1 VPAVVL
7 YQPSTINNEVSMPV
21 TAMPLILQ
29 VPDEN
34 ILSAK
39 ALNNEVARIPL
50 MLQVPDEIILSI
62 SSFLSIYDIRPLAST
77 CRSVRATLIASQGAV
92 TCIWMRRLQEAFPE
106 VFRPATGTTFAIDHQ
121 LRVSRPTGTSYEIN
135 LPLLTHL
142 LPKRYPRS
150 IDPSTLK
157 SVIGPHPFRS
167 YEAELSIS
175 PKVGTKVRLVQFDGQ
190 VGTGNRSIRSE
201 QPFPSVCNCYSES
214 AIEKYRRIVSK
225 SKRKMPFKLKLKCGH
240 RQNDVNNVH
249 RPASYIGHFRE
260 ASDYRDYLRPFVV
273 PTVVSDTR
281 SCDRNDDIRLLID
294 LTPRLVAFFEVSIT
308 VQSQDHT
315 SPENI
320 HHDYGHECVSIG
332 LSTKSFCPQGN
343 MPGWDLASYGY
354 HSDDGGMFHGI
365 PPKHGRPLYG
375 PGDTVGCGLEYISS
389 RIFFTK
395 NGKFLGYEFNVG
407 KDVVESGLY
416 PTVGVDSECPIFVNF
431 GERPFCF
438 DLNTIGL

>member
-1 VPAVVL
+1 MTGA
-7 YQPSTINNEVSMPV
+7 SRDNEVSMPV
-21 TAMPLILQ
+21 CKRDTLMPLILQ

-34 ILSAK
+34 ILSTK
-39 ALNNEVARIPL
+39 ALNNKVARIPL

-62 SSFLSIYDIRPLAST
+62 SSFLSIHDIRPLAST

-294 LTPRLVAFFEVSIT
+294 LTPRLVAYFEVSIT
-308 VQSQDHT
+308 VQARDHT
-315 SPENI
+315 SPENT
-320 HHDYGHECVSIG
+320 HHEYGHECVSIG
-332 LSTKSFCPQGN
+332 ISTKSFCPQGN

-354 HSDDGGMFHGI
+354 HSDDGGMFHGKGL
-365 PPKHGRPLYG
+365 PPKHGQPLYG

>member
-1 VPAVVL
+1 MSVRKRDTV
-7 YQPSTINNEVSMPV
+7 MPF
-21 TAMPLILQ
+21 ILQ

-34 ILSAK
+34 ILSTG
-39 ALNNEVARIPL
+39 ALNNEVASVPL

-62 SSFLSIYDIRPLAST
+62 SSFLSIQDIRPLAST

-92 TCIWMRRLQEAFPE
+92 TCIWMRRLQEAFSE

-121 LRVSRPTGTSYEIN
+121 RRVSSPTGTSYEMN

-142 LPKRYPRS
+142 LPERYPRS

-175 PKVGTKVRLVQFDGQ
+175 PKVGTEVRLVQFDGQ
-190 VGTGNRSIRSE
+190 VGTGNRSIRSD
-201 QPFPSVCNCYSES
+201 QPFPPACNCYVES
-214 AIEKYRRIVSK
+214 PTEKNRLSASK
-225 SKRKMPFKLKLKCGH
+225 LKRMMPFKLQLKGGR
-240 RQNDVNNVH
+240 RQNDVTNVH
-249 RPASYIGHFRE
+249 RPASFIGHFRE
-260 ASDYRDYLRPFVV
+260 ASDSRDYLRPFVV

-294 LTPRLVAFFEVSIT
+294 LTPRLVAYFEVSIIG
-308 VQSQDHT
+308 QAQDHT
-315 SPENI
+315 SPENT
-320 HHDYGHECVSIG
+320 HYDYRHECVSIG
-332 LSTKSFCPQGN
+332 LSTKSFCPQGK
-343 MPGWDLASYGY
+343 MPGWDFASYGY
-354 HSDDGGMFHGI
+354 HSDDGGMFHGKGL
-365 PPKHGRPLYG
+365 PPQHGRPPYG
-375 PGDTVGCGLEYISS
+375 PGDTVGCGLEYKSR

-395 NGKFLGYEFNVG
+395 NGKFLGYGFSNIG

-431 GERPFCF
+431 GERPFYF
-438 DLNTIGL
+438 DLDTIEM